1 MSLTGKN
8 TIAGELSAEGSDVFF
23 SIDPRSK
30 TRGVLPFHS
39 ATESEVKRAVEAA
52 VEAFQEMRQYPS
64 GRLADFLDAIAEQIE
79 ALGDDLLH
87 TADSETGLG
96 LPRLTGE
103 RARTTGQ
110 IRAFAGLLR
119 QGSYLRAVINTEQ
132 PGQPAIKQMQFPLGP
147 VAVFAASNFPF
158 AFSVAGGD
166 TASALAA
173 GCPVVVKAHPGHPA
187 TSELFAQALNK
198 AVAAQGYPAGA
209 FSLLQGQGIDVGQWL
224 VMHDGIEAVGF
235 TGSLRGGRAI
245 YDAASRRPRPIPVY
259 AEMGSVNPVLI
270 TQAALEARGNA
281 IADDLVASVT
291 MGTGQFC
298 TNPGLILLE
307 DSVASRSFIVSVS
320 QKMADLPAGVL
331 LNEAVAQGLAGAVE
345 QTAAHPQ
352 IEVLTGATAMGDS
365 APFCY
370 SNTVMQT
377 RASAIREAAGLQ
389 VEHFGPV
396 TLFAICD
403 DGDDLRATVDAL
415 EGNLTTTVHAEDSE
429 LDEIGGL
436 LHQLREKA
444 GRVIWNGFPT
454 GVAVVHAMQ
463 HGGPYPATTAPGTTS
478 VGMNAIYRF
487 MRPIAFQNVPDA
499 LLPPALLCR
508 MATRWGYC
516 AWWMMPIR
524 MGRCDQK

>member
-1 MSLTGKN
+1 MPLTGTN
-8 TIAGELSAEGSDVFF
+8 FIAGESSAEGSDIFF
-23 SIDPRSK
+23 SVDPRSK
-30 TRGVLPFHS
+30 TSGDLPFHS
-39 ATESEVKRAVEAA
+39 ATQNEVARAVEAA
-52 VEAFQEMRQYPS
+52 VAAFQAMRQYPS
-64 GRLADFLDAIAEQIE
+64 SRIADFLDEIANQIE
-79 ALGDDLLH
+79 LLGDDLLH

-110 IRAFAGLLR
+110 IRAFASLLR
-119 QGSYLRAVINTEQ
+119 QGSYLRAIINSEQ

-147 VAVFAASNFPF
+147 VAIFAASNFPF

-187 TSELFAQALNK
+187 TSEQFAQALT
-198 AVAAQGYPAGA
+198 AAASAQGFPAGA
-209 FSLLQGQGIDVGQWL
+209 FSLLQGNGIEVGQWL
-224 VMHDGIEAVGF
+224 VAHDGIEAVGF

-259 AEMGSVNPVLI
+259 AEMGSVNPVVI
-270 TQAALEARGNA
+270 TQAALAARADA
-281 IADDLVASVT
+281 IADDLAASVT

-307 DSVASRSFIVSVS
+307 DSDASRGFIAAVS

-331 LNEAVAQGLAGAVE
+331 LNEAVASGLAGAVS
-345 QTAAHPQ
+345 QTAANPQ
-352 IEVLTGATAMGDS
+352 IEVLTGAKSLSDS
-365 APFCY
+365 EPFCY

-377 RASAIREAAGLQ
+377 SASAIRADDGLQ
-389 VEHFGPV
+389 MEHFGPV
-396 TLFAICD
+396 TLFALCD
-403 DGDDLRATVDAL
+403 DRADLQATVDAL

-429 LDEIGGL
+429 LEDIGDL

-499 LLPPALLCR
+499 LLPDALKDENPLGILR
-508 MATRWGYC
+508 LVDDVYTDGA
-516 AWWMMPIR
+516 
-524 MGRCDQK
+524 Q

>member
-1 MSLTGKN
+1 MSLSGKN
-8 TIAGELSAEGSDVFF
+8 SIAGELSAEGSDVFF
-23 SIDPRSK
+23 SVDPRNK
-30 TRGVLPFHS
+30 TTGSLPFYN
-39 ATESEVKRAVEAA
+39 ATRAEVDRAVNAA
-52 VEAFQEMRQYPS
+52 AAAFGEIRHYPS
-64 GRLADFLDAIAEQIE
+64 SKIAGFLDEAAEQIE

-110 IRAFAGLLR
+110 IRAFANLLR
-119 QGSYLRAVINTEQ
+119 EGAYLRAIINTEG

-158 AFSVAGGD
+158 AFAVAGGD
-166 TASALAA
+166 SASALAA
-173 GCPVVVKAHPGHPA
+173 GCPIVVKAHPGHPA
-187 TSELFAQALNK
+187 TSELFAGAINA
-198 AVAAQGYPAGA
+198 AVAAQGFPAGT
-209 FSLLQGQGIDVGQWL
+209 FSLLQGNGINVGQWL
-224 VMHDGIEAVGF
+224 VAHEAIEAVGF

-259 AEMGSVNPVLI
+259 AEMGSVNPVVI
-270 TQAALEARGNA
+270 TQAALAARA
-281 IADDLVASVT
+281 DEIADGLVGSVT

-307 DSVASRSFIVSVS
+307 DSGASRDFISAVTE
-320 QKMADLPAGVL
+320 KMEAAPAGIL
-331 LNEAVAQGLAGAVE
+331 LNESIAAGLNSAVSDTV
-345 QTAAHPQ
+345 THPQ
-352 IEVLTGATAMGDS
+352 IEVLTGAEAISESDY
-365 APFCY
+365 FCY
-370 SNTVMQT
+370 RNTVMQT
-377 RASAIREAAGLQ
+377 TAAAIRNDDRLQ

-396 TLFAICD
+396 TLFVVCA
-403 DGDDLRATVDAL
+403 GAEDLKSTVDAL
-415 EGNLTTTVHAEDSE
+415 EGNLTTTVHAEESE
-429 LDEIGGL
+429 LESIGGL

-487 MRPIAFQNVPDA
+487 MRPIAFQNVPEA
-499 LLPPALLCR
+499 LLPPALQDANPLGILR
-508 MATRWGYC
+508 LVDDVYTDEAV
-516 AWWMMPIR
+516 
-524 MGRCDQK
+524 

>member
-1 MSLTGKN
+1 MPLTGKN
-8 TIAGELSAEGSDVFF
+8 FIAGELSAEGADVFH
-23 SIDPRSK
+23 SVDPRNK
-30 TRGVLPFHS
+30 TAGKQPFYS
-39 ATESEVKRAVEAA
+39 ATRDEVTRAVDAA
-52 VEAFQEMRQYPS
+52 VAAYQAMRNLPS
-64 GRLADFLDAIAEQIE
+64 ARIAEFLAEIAVQIE

-87 TADSETGLG
+87 IADRETGLG

-110 IRAFAGLLR
+110 LRAFATLLR
-119 QGSYLRAVINTEQ
+119 QGTYLRAIINTEQ
-132 PGQPAIKQMQFPLGP
+132 PGQPAIKQMQFPVGP

-158 AFSVAGGD
+158 AFAVAGGD

-187 TSELFAQALNK
+187 TSELFAGAIN
-198 AVAAQGYPAGA
+198 AAANASGFPAGV

-224 VMHDGIEAVGF
+224 VENDGIEAVGF

-259 AEMGSVNPVLI
+259 AEMGSVNPVVI
-270 TQAALEARGNA
+270 TQAALAQRAAE
-281 IADDLVASVT
+281 IADGLVGSVT

-307 DSVASRSFIVSVS
+307 DSSAARDFISAVTE
-320 QKMADLPAGVL
+320 KMSAAPAGIL
-331 LNEAVAQGLAGAVE
+331 LNEAIAAGLHSTVS
-345 QTAAHPQ
+345 QTATHPQ
-352 IEVLTGATAMGDS
+352 IEVMTGAEAIDES
-365 APFCY
+365 DFFCY
-370 SNTVMQT
+370 RNTVMQT
-377 RASAIREAAGLQ
+377 TAAAIRADDRLQ

-396 TLFAICD
+396 TLFVVCAD
-403 DGDDLRATVDAL
+403 SDDLRATVDAL
-415 EGNLTTTVHAEDSE
+415 EGNLTTTLHAEDSE
-429 LDEIGGL
+429 LADIGDL

-478 VGMNAIYRF
+478 VGMNALYRF

-499 LLPPALLCR
+499 LLPPPLQDANPLGILR
-508 MATRWGYC
+508 LVDDVYTDGAV
-516 AWWMMPIR
+516 
-524 MGRCDQK
+524 